1 MISQIK
7 TIRLLPKL
15 ILIWAISWP
24 LALLA
29 KDNSNPYRAITNK
42 NAFSLGAEPRLTKP
56 VAEQEIKKASDIKLT
71 GIFQCNGI
79 EKAAIAVHKPKDKLT
94 KPKFLQLAK
103 GEQWENICV
112 EVIDRQNGTV
122 TVTVNGFQRQL
133 NFKDNAYASTLTK
146 TNAKSSSSQRLLP
159 SNETNKD
166 KKEKKVK
173 KSDAEKLAKLN
184 ESLLRGKISQASA
197 DLKAAVIKGEIS
209 GERAKLASMLEKG
222 LIDNR
227 SYQALSRLDD
237 KTLKASISELKQAP
251 KRDIG
256 KPPKEKNK

>member
-15 ILIWAISWP
+15 ILIWTISWP

-29 KDNSNPYRAITNK
+29 KDNSNPYRAITK
-42 NAFSLGAEPRLTKP
+42 RNAFSLGPERRLTKP
-56 VAEQEIKKASDIKLT
+56 GAEQEIKKAPDIKLT

-79 EKAAIAVHKPKDKLT
+79 ARAASAVHKPKDKLT

-122 TVTVNGFQRQL
+122 TFTVNGFQRQL

-166 KKEKKVK
+166 KKEKKAK

-197 DLKAAVIKGEIS
+197 ELKAAVIKGESS

-237 KTLKASISELKQAP
+237 KALKASISELKQAR

>member
-1 MISQIK
+1 MIPQIK

-29 KDNSNPYRAITNK
+29 KDNSNPYRAITK
-42 NAFSLGAEPRLTKP
+42 RNAFSLGAEPRLTKP

-79 EKAAIAVHKPKDKLT
+79 ERAAIAVHKPKDKLT

-112 EVIDRQNGTV
+112 EVIDRQNGRV

-166 KKEKKVK
+166 KKKVK

-184 ESLLRGKISQASA
+184 ESLLRGTISQASA

-209 GERAKLASMLEKG
+209 GDRAKLASMLEKG

-237 KTLKASISELKQAP
+237 KALKASISELKQAR